1 MYGISFYLVTKSWRM
16 DEETYEP
23 EEETTQEPEAEKWY
37 EGSTFQRVILP
48 ALILGIPLAVALLLK
63 YLGLIQG

>member
-1 MYGISFYLVTKSWRM
+1 M